1 MSKLL
6 FVFLVFA
13 GFALQAQ
20 DDFFLGDVPKE
31 VKTTEPTPKIKPAFK
46 TSSSVSIIDRN
57 STIFSQ
63 TLAPEV
69 KFPVAKKMNLKIGTQ
84 VSFSQI
90 NGLKPFGP
98 KGKTENMRLVTNSYY
113 IVGDYIVNQN
123 FKIIGGLNYS
133 MNNLRFDGEGK
144 PIQMDSK
151 DMRIGFEYKLRE
163 NVRIYGEFG
172 VSNGMNHLFYK
183 NNSPFMTN
191 SLFE

>member
-6 FVFLVFA
+6 FVILIFA
-13 GFALQAQ
+13 GFFLQAQ
-20 DDFFLGDVPKE
+20 DDFFLGNVPKE
-31 VKTTEPTPKIKPAFK
+31 IKPAEITPKIKPGFK
-46 TSSSVSIIDRN
+46 SSSSISILDRN
-57 STIFSQ
+57 SSIFSLS
-63 TLAPEV
+63 LAPEI
-69 KFPVAKKMNLKIGTQ
+69 KFPVAKKWNLSVGTQ

-98 KGKTENMRLVTNSYY
+98 KGKTENLHLLTNSYY

-133 MNNLRFDGEGK
+133 MNSLRFDSEGK
-144 PIQMDSK
+144 PIHIDNK

-163 NVRIYGEFG
+163 NVRISGEFG
-172 VSNGMNHLFYK
+172 VSNGMNPLFYN

>member
-6 FVFLVFA
+6 FVFLIFA

-31 VKTTEPTPKIKPAFK
+31 VKTAEPAPKIKPAFK

-123 FKIIGGLNYS
+123 FKITGGLNYS
-133 MNNLRFDGEGK
+133 INNLRFDGEGK
-144 PIQMDSK
+144 PIQMDNK

-172 VSNGMNHLFYK
+172 ISNGMNPLFYK

-191 SLFE
+191 NLFE